1 MKQTVSGLSR
11 FARIIALLGLMASG
25 ALQAAVEPLDQ
36 IVAVVNEDVIAKSEL
51 DSRMQEMAAQL
62 TQKGATLPPLEIL
75 REQVLDRMI
84 DKRLQLQTAERLGI
98 SVDDST
104 VTKAIANIA
113 ENNHITLLQLREVLE
128 KDGVSFALFRD
139 QLREDILINRLKQK
153 EVINRIVIT
162 EQDVSNFLAREI
174 GTQRQRS
181 AVHLLHI
188 LISTP
193 EGASTEDV
201 QAAKRK
207 AQETYEELS
216 RGGDFGEMAMRVSN
230 GRQALEGGDLGWIET
245 SRIPSLFTKLVDEME
260 PGTISEPI
268 RNASGFHIIKLLEVK
283 GSNKKII
290 NQTHA
295 RHILINTNEIVSDRE
310 ARQRLETLRERIIGG
325 ESFEAL
331 ARSHSDDKASAIKGG
346 DLGWT
351 SPGDLVPAFEE
362 QMDALPLGKISEPF
376 QTQFG
381 WHIVQPLERR
391 QHDST
396 EETLRNTAR
405 LAIQKQKSDEAIDIW
420 LRRLRDEAYVEVLLD
435 DLDTP

>member
-1 MKQTVSGLSR
+1 MKQTGRRLNGL
-11 FARIIALLGLMASG
+11 AILITCLGLLISG
-25 ALQAAVEPLDQ
+25 ALQAAVKPLDQ
-36 IVAVVNEDVIAKSEL
+36 IVAVVNEDVITKSEL
-51 DSRMQEMAAQL
+51 DTRMQEMAAQL
-62 TQKGATLPPLEIL
+62 TQKGVTLPSLEIL
-75 REQVLDRMI
+75 RQQVLDRMI
-84 DKRLQLQTAERLGI
+84 DKRLQLQTAERLGL
-98 SVDDST
+98 SVDDET

-162 EQDVSNFLAREI
+162 EQDVNNFLAREI
-174 GTQRQRS
+174 GSQRQRS

-207 AQETYEELS
+207 AQETYDELS
-216 RGGDFGEMAMRVSN
+216 QGADFEAVAMRVSD

-260 PGTISEPI
+260 PGSVSEPI
-268 RNASGFHIIKLLEVK
+268 RNASGFHIIKLIEVK
-283 GSNKKII
+283 GSNKKIV

-310 ARQRLETLRERIIGG
+310 ARQRLETLRERIVGG
-325 ESFEAL
+325 EPFETL

-351 SPGDLVPAFEE
+351 SPGDLVPQFEE
-362 QMDALPLGKISEPF
+362 QMDALPLGEISMPF
-376 QTQFG
+376 KTEFG